1 MLAKWMPPNSGVEPL
16 ALFRTLGRHQDL
28 ASRSRPLAAGILG
41 KGLVPPRLREVMI
54 HRTCALTGAEY
65 EWGVHVMGFGKPLG
79 FTDEQ
84 LASTVNGSADDP
96 VWEPD
101 EAAVFALADA
111 LHFDS
116 TVDDDLFA
124 RLREHLDDEQILE
137 LCITAGWYHAISYV
151 INVAS
156 IQGKEGMAL
165 AHLADARAAPVA
177 EKLVRVLVFDG
188 AVTFEE
194 CYGPPARCEHKGRA
208 EAGNAGADDD
218 DCFGF

>member
-1 MLAKWMPPNSGVEPL
+1 MADRDPRILPLEAPFDPEVEAMLAKWMPPNSGVEPL

-28 ASRSRPLAAGILG
+28 ASRSRPLGAGILG

-65 EWGVHVMGFGKPLG
+65 EWGVHVMGFGRPLG
-79 FTDEQ
+79 FTEEQ
-84 LASTVNGSADDP
+84 LVSTVNGSAEDP

-116 TVDDDLFA
+116 TVDDDLFD
-124 RLREHLDDEQILE
+124 RLREHFDDEQILE
-137 LCITAGWYHAISYV
+137 LCVTAGWYHAISYV

-156 IQGKEGMAL
+156 IPLESWA
-165 AHLADARAAPVA
+165 AR
-177 EKLVRVLVFDG
+177 FDG
-188 AVTFEE
+188 LAPDE
-194 CYGPPARCEHKGRA
+194 
-208 EAGNAGADDD
+208 GNS
-218 DCFGF
+218 